1 MQLMLNNL
9 PADVAKQDL
18 LALFAELGIPT
29 PANISIAAGLGTHPA
44 ALVDFALD
52 DHADLEAITRVLDG
66 RGWKGHTLRATHVP
80 LFH

>member
-9 PADVAKQDL
+9 PANVTEQDL
-18 LALFAELGIPT
+18 LALFAELGIPA
-29 PANISIAAGLGTHPA
+29 PADISIASGLGEHPA

-52 DHADLEAITRVLDG
+52 DHADMEAITRVLDG
-66 RGWKGHTLRATHVP
+66 RGWKGHALRATHVP